1 MAAEGVG
8 VTAAEEAEEGVII
21 VERKGILREIARI
34 INRNEREKEVPGEI
48 VSVFVLG

>member
-1 MAAEGVG
+1 MAAEVVG
-8 VTAAEEAEEGVII
+8 VTAEEAEEGVII
-21 VERKGILREIARI
+21 VERKGILRESARI